1 MISITLD
8 LDAGT
13 AKLTAPTTIK
23 AGGGVP
29 VTITLNRNPG
39 GAISFQLA
47 LGPQSSTQAVLA
59 YLDEFAAES
68 ETIHKGVLNTNDV
81 RLIAHMVGKQTA
93 TLDCECAW
101 TLGGERQIAP
111 NLPVTVQ
118 PPMVA
123 GPESSEG
130 GPVYALA
137 SDISGFSGDVV
148 IGDKTITF
156 LNGLIKSIA

>member
-1 MISITLD
+1 MISINLD

-29 VTITLNRNPG
+29 VTIALNRHPG
-39 GAISFQLA
+39 GVISFQLA

-59 YLDEFAAES
+59 YLDEFSTES
-68 ETIHKGVLNTNDV
+68 ETLYKGTLNANDV
-81 RLIAHMVGKQTA
+81 RLIEQLAGKQVLP
-93 TLDCECAW
+93 LDCEVSW
-101 TLGGERQIAP
+101 TLDGERQIAP
-111 NLPVTVQ
+111 NLPITVQ
-118 PPMVA
+118 PPMIT
-123 GPESSEG
+123 GPQTSEG

-137 SDISGFSGDVV
+137 SSVSGFSGDVI